1 MKTYFDFAVRVV
13 ALQMWGWGVWLILT
27 WTVTAQQLVEGALVA
42 LACAIA
48 LAPLGHVAPPW
59 RLFDPRRVVVLVV
72 LVLASLGR
80 IIRANLDL
88 ARRIWTPSRPLRSG
102 MLIVPTTAKGD
113 GDLAATG
120 LLTSLIV
127 DNQVVDLDRTRD
139 SLQYHAIDVPD
150 GDYEERAESVNAP
163 TERLLTRLVRPSR

>member
-1 MKTYFDFAVRVV
+1 MKKYLDFAVRVI

-42 LACAIA
+42 LAFAIA

-59 RLFDPRRVVVLVV
+59 RLLDPRRVVVLVV
-72 LVLASLGR
+72 LLLASLAR

-88 ARRIWTPSRPLRSG
+88 ARRIWMPSRPLRSG
-102 MLIVPTTAKGD
+102 MLIVPTTAHTD
-113 GDLAATG
+113 AELASTG

-127 DNQVVDLDRTRD
+127 DNQVVDVDRDRA
-139 SLQYHAIDVPD
+139 QMHYHAIDVPE
-150 GDYEERAESVNAP
+150 GDYDERAESVNAP
-163 TERLLTRLVRPSR
+163 TERLLTRLVRPTR